1 MSKFLTVV
9 FIAAVV
15 IAIIAVIV
23 MFVQARISNEGLIK
37 GIIGLLGSVR

>member
-15 IAIIAVIV
+15 ISIIIVIV
-23 MFVQARISNEGLIK
+23 MAVKAQFADGFIK
-37 GIIGLLGSVR
+37 GIIGLLGSMR